1 MISFKIQ
8 CNFLRFHWFCG
19 TGLRLAEQREY
30 LIDGNVQVYSTG
42 RSSDDILGP
51 RTPWPSAAKVT
62 AGWKAIIYERF
73 RQKFLACQSHPP
85 VLVRLNFSEKTRRI
99 FLRPVSISGNRLA
112 LPRSRTLRIMR
123 KVKVIVATANWFW
136 IHKDGTL
143 FSNWIQ
149 MIPWFGKYC
158 SFRERQSIK
167 EGTESEGEQASL
179 ILCGVVGGNGIRRC
193 LF

>member
-19 TGLRLAEQREY
+19 TGLQLAEHREY

-51 RTPWPSAAKVT
+51 RTPWPTAAKVT

-112 LPRSRTLRIMR
+112 SPRSRTLQIMR

-143 FSNWIQ
+143 FSNWTQ
-149 MIPWFGKYC
+149 MIPWYRKHC
-158 SFRERQSIK
+158 S
-167 EGTESEGEQASL
+167 
-179 ILCGVVGGNGIRRC
+179 
-193 LF
+193 

>member
-19 TGLRLAEQREY
+19 TGLQLAEHREY

-123 KVKVIVATANWFW
+123 KVKVIVATATWFW
-136 IHKDGTL
+136 IHKNGIL
-143 FSNWIQ
+143 FSNWTL

-158 SFRERQSIK
+158 SFRETQSIK
-167 EGTESEGEQASL
+167 EGTESEREQASL

>member
-1 MISFKIQ
+1 MTAGWAAWIP
-8 CNFLRFHWFCG
+8 HWWEGKTF
-19 TGLRLAEQREY
+19 
-30 LIDGNVQVYSTG
+30 NVQGYSTG

-51 RTPWPSAAKVT
+51 RTPWPTAAKVT

-112 LPRSRTLRIMR
+112 LPRFRTLRIMR

-143 FSNWIQ
+143 FSNWTQ
-149 MIPWFGKYC
+149 MIPWYRKDCFL
-158 SFRERQSIK
+158 RETQSIK
-167 EGTESEGEQASL
+167 ERTESEGEQASL